1 MAMRHQTEKMTLRRR
16 LSFSR
21 SLAVSVAALALISS
35 CTTVATAATASER
48 VTIRHIGDVGQYL
61 PHVAGLALLATRH
74 DHEGLRQLAVATA
87 STLSVVYVLK
97 FTVNRRRPDG
107 GTHSFPSGH
116 TAMAFAGA
124 GFIQRRYGWALGVP
138 AYAVGASVG
147 WTRVYTRRHYTSDC
161 LVGGALGVAS
171 NLVFTHRVRHVSVV
185 PMAGDG
191 SPGVSV
197 SFVW

>member
-1 MAMRHQTEKMTLRRR
+1 MTLHRR
-16 LSFSR
+16 LCFSR
-21 SLAVSVAALALISS
+21 SLAVNVAALALLGS
-35 CTTVATAATASER
+35 CTTVATAATLSPER

-61 PHVAGLALLATRH
+61 PHVAGLALLATHH
-74 DHEGLRQLAVATA
+74 DHEGLRQLAIATA

-97 FTVNRRRPDG
+97 LTVNRRRPDG

-138 AYAVGASVG
+138 AYAVGAFVG
-147 WTRVYTRRHYTSDC
+147 WSRVYTHRHYTSDC

-171 NLVFTHRVRHVSVV
+171 NLVFTHRFRHVSVV

-197 SFVW
+197 SFAW